1 MLSLKGGWIFYT
13 GLEEKGSA
21 NTSLWRELVQGG
33 EEGMGSECL
42 MDTEF

>member
-1 MLSLKGGWIFYT
+1 M